1 MSVIIIALIFRL
13 YDAIFIEAVVIT
25 KRYVDT
31 HYQNGFS
38 MILSTLLNLKQSS
51 HIVITFEL
59 MSQYSLLIFLSQ
71 AFFPSLPFIFLRF
84 SSPVAST
91 HPLMTDFSFWISQ
104 IQLYMPKVH
113 AQFMTFLIR
122 FLISFLI
129 VTCYLLTFLLII
141 FFTVQAFLFDVLQS
155 F

>member
-1 MSVIIIALIFRL
+1 
-13 YDAIFIEAVVIT
+13 
-25 KRYVDT
+25 
-31 HYQNGFS
+31 
-38 MILSTLLNLKQSS
+38 
-51 HIVITFEL
+51 
-59 MSQYSLLIFLSQ
+59 LLIFLSQ

-141 FFTVQAFLFDVLQS
+141 FFIVQAFLFDVLQS
-155 F
+155 FWLIVCSIFVNQRHTLFCIIGVAIWLILTMLIVTCFLHQFSLFASISVQELFCCSQHYR